1 MTWRDGFILAFHGM
15 LSNKLRAILTM
26 LGVII
31 GVAAVIVLVA
41 IGQGASSIVTSR
53 IETLGTNVIFVSPT
67 AGTPFPISE
76 SGIIQHSLPFSVQ
89 IVPSMNTGAKVS
101 TLATESSA
109 QISGTT
115 ESYLRLGGISLAA
128 GHFVTPQEVS
138 SSQHVAVLGANQVL
152 NLFGGQNP
160 VGSSIMIMGQQF
172 HVIGAL
178 NSVGQ
183 GPGASQD
190 NEIFIPITAAQ
201 TLFGTNQLSQMIVKA
216 SSPNQANLAAD
227 YLTNLYT
234 NEFGSSGAVN
244 VASEDQVLQTLQ
256 ATRATFTNLLAG
268 TAAIALLVGGIG
280 IMNIMLVSVTERTRE
295 IGIRRALGA
304 TREDILMQFLLES
317 MTMSLSGGLIGV
329 LAGIGV
335 MNLVPLILKTPA
347 IFSPS
352 ALILAFV
359 FSTAV
364 GLIFGL
370 YPAIKASG
378 LDPIHA
384 LRYDG

>member
-1 MTWRDGFILAFHGM
+1 
-15 LSNKLRAILTM
+15 
-26 LGVII
+26 
-31 GVAAVIVLVA
+31 
-41 IGQGASSIVTSR
+41 
-53 IETLGTNVIFVSPT
+53 
-67 AGTPFPISE
+67 
-76 SGIIQHSLPFSVQ
+76 
-89 IVPSMNTGAKVS
+89 
-101 TLATESSA
+101 
-109 QISGTT
+109 
-115 ESYLRLGGISLAA
+115 
-128 GHFVTPQEVS
+128 
-138 SSQHVAVLGANQVL
+138 
-152 NLFGGQNP
+152 
-160 VGSSIMIMGQQF
+160 
-172 HVIGAL
+172 
-178 NSVGQ
+178 
-183 GPGASQD
+183 
-190 NEIFIPITAAQ
+190 
-201 TLFGTNQLSQMIVKA
+201 MIVKT
-216 SSPNQANLAAD
+216 SNPNQANLTAD

-234 NEFGSSGAVN
+234 NEFGSSTAVS
-244 VASEDQVLQTLQ
+244 VASEDQVLLTLQ

-304 TREDILMQFLLES
+304 TREDVLLQFLFES

-329 LAGIGV
+329 IAGLGI
-335 MNLVPLILKTPA
+335 MHLVPLILKTPA
-347 IFSPS
+347 VFSPA